1 MNKDI
6 VILIPSYEPTSLLID
21 YINELNKYF
30 KYIIVVNDGSNS
42 SYDCIFNNVNALVI
56 GYQNN
61 HGKGYAL
68 KYGYQYIKDNLSD
81 IKGIICVDSDGQ
93 HLCKDVLRIAD
104 RIDDG
109 LVLGVRDF
117 KDDSVPFKSKF
128 GNSISSFVF
137 YVLYGKWLSDTQTG
151 LRGFSVSYL
160 DWLLGIK
167 GNRFEYESQVLIEC
181 VRDNILIDTIGIDT
195 VYVDNNE
202 GTHFKAFRDSF
213 LVMKV
218 LFGNFIMF
226 FSTSLFSSIV
236 DLGLAW
242 LLMLVLKSYGSFMQI
257 MLATIIA
264 RVISIIVNY
273 NLNSKF
279 VFNSSNAFKRYLCLA
294 LGLMVLSGLLV
305 FIIVDICCFN
315 ELIVKPIVDGM
326 LFLISYQIQNRWVF
340 KEVKDE
346 R

>member
-1 MNKDI
+1 MNKEI

-21 YINELNKYF
+21 YVNELNNYF
-30 KYIIVVNDGSNS
+30 KYIIVVNDGSDNS
-42 SYDCIFNNVNALVI
+42 YVSIFNDVKALVI
-56 GYQNN
+56 GYEDN

-68 KYGYQYIKDNLSD
+68 KYGYQYIKDNIKD
-81 IKGIICVDSDGQ
+81 IKGIVCVDSDGQ
-93 HLCKDVLRIAD
+93 HLCKDVIRVAD

-117 KDDSVPFKSKF
+117 KDESVPFKSKF
-128 GNSISSFVF
+128 GNYISSFVF

-167 GNRFEYESQVLIEC
+167 GDRFEYESQVLIEC
-181 VRDNILIDTIGIDT
+181 VRDNVFIDTIGIDT
-195 VYVDNNE
+195 VYVNNNE

-218 LFGNFIMF
+218 LFGNFIKF

-236 DLGLAW
+236 DLGIAW
-242 LLMLVLKSYGSFMQI
+242 LLMLVFKSYGSFMQI

-264 RVISIIVNY
+264 RVISVIVNY
-273 NLNSKF
+273 NLNSKL
-279 VFNSSNAFKRYLCLA
+279 VFKGNNAFKRYLCLA
-294 LGLMVLSGLLV
+294 FGLMVLSGLLV
-305 FIIVDICCFN
+305 FIIVDICSFN
-315 ELIVKPIVDGM
+315 ELIVKPIVDCM
-326 LFLISYQIQNRWVF
+326 LFLLSYQIQNRWVF